1 VSIRKLIVRATV
13 AAALVAPG
21 SFAAD
26 GAARA
31 STPNFAGIYLSTW
44 GAAHV
49 TFGGAFTTW
58 LAQTGAIVTA
68 QAPVTLDADRG
79 GFTMPVSPA
88 TADRFDSWDRMIYPG
103 ALLISLPART
113 TETTK
118 TGSPVTRRIIRL
130 SPLAISIMP
139 EVSWG
144 AALSLDGTP
153 TTEEDVTV
161 ATADYAEVLAGGG
174 TPSPSGF
181 RADAVPFRLT
191 QEFADLLAHESGRSA
206 PTMGSLF
213 GTLTP
218 RFDRL
223 PTTG

>member
-1 VSIRKLIVRATV
+1 MSIRKLIVRATV
-13 AAALVAPG
+13 VAALVAPG

-26 GAARA
+26 GTARA

-44 GAAHV
+44 GTAHV

-58 LAQTGAIVTA
+58 LARTGATVTA

-88 TADRFDSWDRMIYPG
+88 TADRFDSWDRMVYPG
-103 ALLISLPART
+103 ALLISLPAK
-113 TETTK
+113 TTK
-118 TGSPVTRRIIRL
+118 AMKTSPPTTRRIIRFG
-130 SPLAISIMP
+130 PLAISIMP
-139 EVSWG
+139 EVSWT
-144 AALSLDGTP
+144 AALSLDSAP
-153 TTEEDVTV
+153 TAEEDVTL
-161 ATADYAEVLAGGG
+161 ATADYAEVLTGGG

-206 PTMGSLF
+206 PTAGALL